1 VTFASNTTGK
11 IQLTSSESNV
21 PPGVPACNTQVYAF
35 YSYQKEEI
43 VPLPGSIADYLRG
56 HTEELGNRIIE
67 SHPPLH
73 AVDDPPSPIIARLL
87 RNPYP
92 AQTLAIMGLVKRW
105 RQSKAGAVIAEC
117 GTGKTLISL
126 GAVQTHAEDRRF
138 TAIAMVPPQ
147 LVEKWCRE
155 TILTLPRVRVFIIDG
170 LRTPT
175 SSKAHYGVNEVKLRN
190 GRIVREG
197 MKTSLTEL
205 RLRKS
210 HASARR
216 RWDSVC
222 HCPAVFVVGRDR
234 AKLGYFWRHAYQVAH
249 CGRYQGSVVNP
260 DTGSPVYLGNEGER
274 LLAMD
279 FKKVKLSEMLGQAEG
294 SNHARRLTYSALWQA
309 DGSKVRRFAPIDFIG
324 RYMDGFFDYAIADEV
339 HELKGGDTAQGNAL
353 GTLAACAGHIAVL
366 TGTLLGGYADELFN
380 ILFRLAPPR
389 MLGEGFEHGDAG
401 VRAFT
406 ETYGLLEK
414 ITVIEPADNACSE
427 ARVTTRVRHRPGA
440 SPLLFGRFLMS
451 LGAFVS
457 LEDISDA
464 LPPYREDIVSVEMD
478 QPLQKAYENM
488 EEDIKKALR
497 EHRGN
502 SSVASVALNALLAY
516 PDRPFGFGDLI
527 GREFNPETQ
536 RREPFLIAATRD
548 LDENFVYAKERRLV
562 EEIKSSLERG
572 RKVQVYAVYTQKR
585 DVTHRLESILAK
597 EGIRAAVLTTQVAPE
612 EREAWYERQLRSG
625 LQVCIAHPRLV
636 QTGLD
641 LLAMSDIFFYET
653 GYSIYTLRQAS
664 RRSWRIGQRNNVN
677 VKFFYYAGTMQET
690 CLRLMGKKLLV
701 SLAME
706 GKFATD
712 GLQAIDE
719 GDDILMA
726 MARELV
732 TEKGIGESADAVWKR
747 LVEKQAEVFGVRAVE
762 TSPLEMVEEHPERD
776 APEVIIPAP
785 AQIPAVVTQLLM
797 FGGLRESV
805 PMPKASRRRL
815 RTAALSDQMAMFQD

>member
-1 VTFASNTTGK
+1 M
-11 IQLTSSESNV
+11 
-21 PPGVPACNTQVYAF
+21 
-35 YSYQKEEI
+35 
-43 VPLPGSIADYLRG
+43 PLPDGISDYLR
-56 HTEELGNRIIE
+56 TYSSLLGERILQ
-67 SHPPLH
+67 SFPPLH
-73 AVDDPPSPIIARLL
+73 AIDDQPSPMISKLL
-87 RNPYP
+87 RKPYP
-92 AQTLAIMGLVKRW
+92 AQTFAIMGLVRRW
-105 RQSKAGAVIAEC
+105 QQARAGAVIAEC

-126 GAVQTHAEDRRF
+126 AAVQTHAEDRPF
-138 TAIAMVPPQ
+138 TALAMVPPQ

-155 TILTLPRVRVFIIDG
+155 AILTLPRVRVFIIDG

-175 SSKAHYGVNEVKLRN
+175 NSNSHHGVNEVKLRN
-190 GRIVREG
+190 KRIVREG
-197 MKTSLTEL
+197 LRTSLTEL
-205 RLRKS
+205 RLRKTS
-210 HASARR
+210 PSARK
-216 RWDSVC
+216 RWDSL
-222 HCPAVFVVGRDR
+222 CPSPALFVVGRDR
-234 AKLGYFWRHAYQVAH
+234 AKLGYFWRHAYQITR

-260 DTGSPVYLGNEGER
+260 DSGSPVYLGTEGER

-279 FKKVKLSEMLGQAEG
+279 FKKVKLSEMLGQG
-294 SNHARRLTYSALWQA
+294 DGTNHARRPLYSALWQA
-309 DGSKVRRFAPIDFIG
+309 DGKKIRRFAPVDFIG

-353 GTLAACAGHIAVL
+353 GTLAASARHIAVL

-380 ILFRLAPPR
+380 ILFRLESSR
-389 MLGEGFEHGDAG
+389 MLEEGFEYGEAG

-406 ETYGLLEK
+406 EAYGLLEK

-427 ARVTTRVRHRPGA
+427 ARVTTRLRHRPGA

-464 LPPYREDIVSVEMD
+464 LPPYHEEVVSVEMD
-478 QPLQKAYENM
+478 QPLQKAYEDL
-488 EEDIKKALR
+488 EQDIKKAVR

-502 SSVASVALNALLAY
+502 QSVASVALNALLAY

-548 LDENFVYAKERRLV
+548 LDQNLVYAKERRLV
-562 EEIKSSLERG
+562 EEVKASLDRG

-585 DVTHRLESILAK
+585 DVTRRLERILAK
-597 EGIRAAVLTTQVAPE
+597 EGIRVAVLTTEVAPE
-612 EREAWYERQLRSG
+612 QRESWYERQLRAG
-625 LQVCIAHPRLV
+625 VQVVIAHPRLV

-641 LLAMSDIFFYET
+641 LWSFPDIFFYET

-664 RRSWRIGQRNNVN
+664 RRSWRIGQWSNVN
-677 VKFFYYAGTMQET
+677 VKFFYYAGTMQEA

-706 GKFATD
+706 GKFASD

-732 TEKGIGESADAVWKR
+732 TEKGIGESADAVWKA
-747 LVEKQAEVFGVRAVE
+747 LVEKQAEVFGVRAAE
-762 TSPLEMVEEHPERD
+762 SSPSEIQPSAGSV
-776 APEVIIPAP
+776 AEVIVPPVAP
-785 AQIPAVVTQLLM
+785 IPAVVTQLLM
-797 FGGLRESV
+797 FGGSLKSV
-805 PMPKASRRRL
+805 HGRKAPRK
-815 RTAALSDQMAMFQD
+815 LSSATTTWDQLGLFPS